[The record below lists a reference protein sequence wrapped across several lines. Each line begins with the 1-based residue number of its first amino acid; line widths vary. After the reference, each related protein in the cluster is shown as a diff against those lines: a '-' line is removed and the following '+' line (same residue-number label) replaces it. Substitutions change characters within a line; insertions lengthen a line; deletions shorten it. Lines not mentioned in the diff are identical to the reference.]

1 MVCILTPF
9 FHKWIYS
16 VTSVPILQQVKPA
29 ACRVFLCSPRTP
41 GNPNRYDPHAN
52 QIIFCWG
59 WGKGGGV
66 GPGAKTALAYKTSLI
81 IFSYLFCFAFCLT
94 AHFDTHHGAHLG
106 LTWGSL
112 GAHLGQEVTK
122 HAFLQHLL
130 SSSILKCFFNDSNT
144 KCSVNVTTNVVKNDP
159 FLEAMPKM
167 ENSVSTAPVR
177 TNQGSSPP
185 ENHTKNKTTQPANQ
199 HAQDIVFCWKS
210 NKNY

>member
-1 MVCILTPF
+1 
-9 FHKWIYS
+9 
-16 VTSVPILQQVKPA
+16 
-29 ACRVFLCSPRTP
+29 
-41 GNPNRYDPHAN
+41 
-52 QIIFCWG
+52 
-59 WGKGGGV
+59 
-66 GPGAKTALAYKTSLI
+66 
-81 IFSYLFCFAFCLT
+81 
-94 AHFDTHHGAHLG
+94 LG

-199 HAQDIVFCWKS
+199 HAQDIVFC
-210 NKNY
+210 